1 MAYGKGG
8 VSSSDLN
15 QHKRLAG
22 AGMKGSMGVSE
33 YPGRT
38 MTHPDIGM
46 KHVAMDDSM
55 RAVTPPGKGMP
66 RQANVDHAIGK
77 GHPDHFQRS
86 GKA

>member
-22 AGMKGSMGVSE
+22 AGMKGSMDVSP

-66 RQANVDHAIGK
+66 RQGAPDHGMGK
-77 GHPDHFQRS
+77 GAKDHFNR
-86 GKA
+86 GGMA